1 MSVTALVPAL
11 IVPVRFESVPA
22 DPAPDRDAIAS
33 EMPVSWVTL
42 AARLSTSSAVTV
54 TEKFDP
60 AVADAGVAV
69 ITSLLGRLVTLML
82 GELTNAVNALDD
94 ADVDFS
100 RVAHD
105 CAPVDAVAVAPD
117 PVPALLPYTTLI
129 VPPPANVTPVTVT
142 T

>member
-1 MSVTALVPAL
+1 MPVLAVVYPAALELSDGADHPLGTVNSTDPL
-11 IVPVRFESVPA
+11 LKPPVAAVYVNVNVFPVDPA
-22 DPAPDRDAIAS
+22 DTADTSEAIDPEPS
-33 EMPVSWVTL
+33 
-42 AARLSTSSAVTV
+42 AAYTV
-54 TEKFDP
+54 T
-60 AVADAGVAV
+60 
-69 ITSLLGRLVTLML
+69 L

>member
-1 MSVTALVPAL
+1 MPSTGSLFKFADVTFRASSLLSVFNSGA
-11 IVPVRFESVPA
+11 
-22 DPAPDRDAIAS
+22 
-33 EMPVSWVTL
+33 
-42 AARLSTSSAVTV
+42 SAVTV